1 MKFTNEQLYA
11 VIVMMG
17 RHLLNVEALLHE
29 TIALQHGIGKVLAVK
44 LPDMTAE
51 ERQHMQDIHMRAE
64 TVLEHLQA
72 DAKKFRESFEMFA
85 KAGGDDVA

>member
-1 MKFTNEQLYA
+1 
-11 VIVMMG
+11 
-17 RHLLNVEALLHE
+17 
-29 TIALQHGIGKVLAVK
+29 
-44 LPDMTAE
+44 
-51 ERQHMQDIHMRAE
+51 MRAE